1 LAAPSPPHVPVR
13 GLEVACETRR
23 IAERPPHAV
32 AQRGPYSGQSIEI
45 ACQSSLAGNEPEEIG
60 GGIVVSVAGE
70 NLPAGAFRL
79 GKSSLKKLA
88 SGKFDVG

>member
-1 LAAPSPPHVPVR
+1 MDIRLARVDRDGS
-13 GLEVACETRR
+13 GEKLGGQLEL
-23 IAERPPHAV
+23 
-32 AQRGPYSGQSIEI
+32 
-45 ACQSSLAGNEPEEIG
+45 SSLAGNEPEEIG

-70 NLPAGAFRL
+70 NLPAGALRL